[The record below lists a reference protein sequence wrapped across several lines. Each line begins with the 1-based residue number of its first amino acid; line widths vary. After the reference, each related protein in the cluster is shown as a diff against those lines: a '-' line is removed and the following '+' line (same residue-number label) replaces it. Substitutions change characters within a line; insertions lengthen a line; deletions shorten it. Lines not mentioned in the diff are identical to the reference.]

1 MRKPPIPRAVPHRL
15 QRERWAAAG
24 ACGVLAIGHTAR
36 VAVDAQHLAYL
47 SVLDVVAI
55 FACVGAGV
63 QLTLIDDDISWGT
76 AAGVAVLA
84 AAGSLVS
91 LTVGF
96 PGTSPTGIGVVSVVI
111 LAASACVLLAVALRW
126 AGAQRSARAGI
137 SETHPAVATRRAPLR
152 TPRNA
157 RLAAPA
163 RPGTERARRAHRDPA
178 RPAA

>member
-36 VAVDAQHLAYL
+36 VAVDAHHLAYL

-55 FACVGAGV
+55 FASVGAGM
-63 QLTLIDDDISWGT
+63 QLALIDDDISWGT
-76 AAGVAVLA
+76 ASGVAILA

-96 PGTSPTGIGVVSVVI
+96 PGTDPAGIGVVSVIV
-111 LAASACVLLAVALRW
+111 LAASVCLLAAAGIRW
-126 AGAQRSARAGI
+126 AEARRAARATP
-137 SETHPAVATRRAPLR
+137 THPAAATRPERPR
-152 TPRNA
+152 TPPTA
-157 RLAAPA
+157 RRVGPA
-163 RPGTERARRAHRDPA
+163 RRGTERVRRAHRDPA